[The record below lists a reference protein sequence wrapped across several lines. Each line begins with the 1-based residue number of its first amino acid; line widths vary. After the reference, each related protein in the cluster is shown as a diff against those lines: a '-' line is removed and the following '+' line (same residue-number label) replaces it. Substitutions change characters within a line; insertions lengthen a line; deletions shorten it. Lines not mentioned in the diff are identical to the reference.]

1 MKNLKKY
8 ILLAVILFP
17 LVGMVS
23 SCSDETEAE
32 GEFDNWQEK
41 NEAVITQWATN
52 SSYKKI
58 LTYTKNPDATGLKN
72 TDYIYVEVL
81 ESGSGAETPLYTD
94 TCRVAYRGHYIP
106 TASYPEGMVF
116 DQTYLSDF
124 DWTTAGVVSS
134 LTAGGYVDGFSTALM
149 NMHVGDHWRVHIPYT
164 LGYGTSGNSSISGY
178 SNLVFEMALYDFWH
192 PGETRPAF
200 KSRKQ
205 Y

>member
-94 TCRVAYRGHYIP
+94 NCRVAYRGHYIP

-200 KSRKQ
+200 KSR
-205 Y
+205 

>member
-200 KSRKQ
+200 KSR
-205 Y
+205 